1 MKRSLPFIIIVAVA
15 LLAVGAGGMLYR
27 AKQHALPSASAVPE
41 SSAKLDEKEAHIL
54 GDPKAPVTL
63 EEFGDY
69 QCPSCSLV
77 AGAIHDL
84 KREYGSRLCVIF
96 RNFPLKMHRHAAE
109 AAFAA
114 EAAGLQGRFWEMHD
128 LIYQDQVIWSDAPD
142 VRPLFEDYAKN
153 LGLDV
158 ERFKKDFTAPET
170 NSRVASDTKLGLDR
184 DVQNTPSIF
193 INGRLL
199 PPPFSPD
206 HMREAIEAELAK
218 KKSPSP

>member
-1 MKRSLPFIIIVAVA
+1 MKRSLPFIIIVGVA

-27 AKQHALPSASAVPE
+27 AKQHAPPSASAVPE

-84 KREYGSRLCVIF
+84 EQEYGSRLCVIF

-128 LIYQDQVIWSDAPD
+128 LHFTRISWPGAMKLMCDRSLRSTPEKPRVGCGAVQ
-142 VRPLFEDYAKN
+142 K
-153 LGLDV
+153 
-158 ERFKKDFTAPET
+158 RFHDP
-170 NSRVASDTKLGLDR
+170 
-184 DVQNTPSIF
+184 
-193 INGRLL
+193 
-199 PPPFSPD
+199 
-206 HMREAIEAELAK
+206 
-218 KKSPSP
+218 